1 MKVMNLSIRQPLL
14 YLILPG
20 LSCLCNVV
28 FLTEPQK
35 ERKMGE
41 GGKGGRLRRGK
52 RIVCFFGRG
61 AGEMYQCIRD
71 GRRG

>member
-1 MKVMNLSIRQPLL
+1 MNLMNFSDRNPLL
-14 YLILPG
+14 YLILLG
-20 LSCLCNVV
+20 LSCLCKVG

-52 RIVCFFGRG
+52 RIVCFWKRG
-61 AGEMYQCIRD
+61 LVKCVSV
-71 GRRG
+71 